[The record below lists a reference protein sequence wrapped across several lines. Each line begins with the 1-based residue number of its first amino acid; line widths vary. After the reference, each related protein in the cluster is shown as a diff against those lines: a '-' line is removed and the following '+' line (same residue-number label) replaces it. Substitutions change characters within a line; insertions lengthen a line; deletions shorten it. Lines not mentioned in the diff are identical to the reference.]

1 MPHHSTCLSAGGTL
15 LAAEVALQRG
25 LACSTAGGTHHA
37 FPGHGSG
44 YCFLNDL
51 AVAARLLTTDG
62 GLDRVLIVD
71 LDVHQASRLLDRG
84 VAWPVSHCV
93 SHWRP
98 AEGVPGDVNQ
108 SGHLVQ
114 TCSGRKF

>member
-1 MPHHSTCLSAGGTL
+1 M
-15 LAAEVALQRG
+15 LAAQVALQRG

-62 GLDRVLIVD
+62 GLDRVLVID
-71 LDVHQASRLLDRG
+71 LDVHQVSRLLGSG
-84 VAWPVSHCV
+84 VVWAV
-93 SHWRP
+93 SHWTLADCVCVR
-98 AEGVPGDVNQ
+98 GDVNQ
-108 SGHLVQ
+108 SGTRIQ
-114 TCSGRKF
+114 